1 MPQNAI
7 SEELSYTVP
16 NPLSLIIQGE
26 TVMTT
31 ADNEEIFENVW
42 QDALANIENIT
53 SDDDDQRFLRALAMG
68 GSVAAETLVTASPA
82 IKQLWGDGNQQ
93 TAARL
98 SLLFSLIMLSQLYI
112 VAKQN
117 PPQNFVAMLPKEV
130 TATRIFHVFNGNPE
144 ESIQDFLHFDE
155 QFSYDL
161 EKHKHLTHTSCMML
175 ARCSEICGH
184 PCIDWKKVKWPVV
197 ELTHLTKGTITDSSP
212 LRSKA
217 DIDAMLGS
225 IDAGAQAMMS
235 YYSGG

>member
-1 MPQNAI
+1 
-7 SEELSYTVP
+7 
-16 NPLSLIIQGE
+16 
-26 TVMTT
+26 MTT